1 MHEKYKFTNV
11 LQKNNNI
18 VHCLLGVRWDTENE
32 WETWSLGKARNKF
45 SNRKRH
51 KNTPPY
57 LSLCTSLCS
66 RRKHS
71 SRNVCFEK
79 MNVIC
84 TRILDENTQ
93 FFKTTVIN
101 GRNLRTLNLILLF
114 SKLQFPG
121 FWNSAVF
128 YLFLSRSFGFGRWS
142 FCTTFFR
149 LVSHSCAQLAMP
161 PTLKS
166 INCPLDGLNSE
177 KHHAN

>member
-1 MHEKYKFTNV
+1 MFCKKTITLSIVCWEWGEIPKTSEKHGLSERHEINFRIAKGT
-11 LQKNNNI
+11 I
-18 VHCLLGVRWDTENE
+18 
-32 WETWSLGKARNKF
+32 
-45 SNRKRH
+45 
-51 KNTPPY
+51 NTPPN

-101 GRNLRTLNLILLF
+101 GRNLRTLKLILLF